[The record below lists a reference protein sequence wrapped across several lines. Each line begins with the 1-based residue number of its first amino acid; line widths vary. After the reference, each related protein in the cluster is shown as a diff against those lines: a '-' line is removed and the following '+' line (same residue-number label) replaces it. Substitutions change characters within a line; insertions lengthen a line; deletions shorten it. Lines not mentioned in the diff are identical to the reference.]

1 MYKHLPKNHG
11 GDIKGMLAK
20 GEMGY
25 YKARL
30 VLVEAG
36 RITLKETDIME
47 Y

>member
-1 MYKHLPKNHG
+1 MS
-11 GDIKGMLAK
+11 ARR
-20 GEMGY
+20 EMGY
-25 YKARL
+25 YKGRP